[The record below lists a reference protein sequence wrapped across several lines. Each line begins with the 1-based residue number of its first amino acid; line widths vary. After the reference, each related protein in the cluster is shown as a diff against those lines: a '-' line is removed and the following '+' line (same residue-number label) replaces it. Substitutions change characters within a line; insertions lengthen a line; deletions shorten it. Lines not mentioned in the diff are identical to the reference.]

1 MDLYVGNWIKVL
13 MDGYQILPLSST
25 KIRWKLYLF
34 LKKKKQMCFC
44 IPDVTQI
51 NLLFRMASI
60 LCNLTNILSLS
71 NARKGINGH
80 YSHVY
85 KLFHMTTYRFI
96 VDLMVFW
103 ITIEYFCTNNSS
115 HNFSYGWALRQI
127 VAIIHIYVLL
137 NKKQT
142 HAIWGSQK

>member
-1 MDLYVGNWIKVL
+1 MKAF
-13 MDGYQILPLSST
+13 SFF
-25 KIRWKLYLF
+25 KE
-34 LKKKKQMCFC
+34 KKQMCFC

-115 HNFSYGWALRQI
+115 PIIQIYEQKSKYMQFEEVKSNYYTFCSLISLINIDWVLR
-127 VAIIHIYVLL
+127 
-137 NKKQT
+137 
-142 HAIWGSQK
+142 SDSCMS

>member
-1 MDLYVGNWIKVL
+1 
-13 MDGYQILPLSST
+13 
-25 KIRWKLYLF
+25 
-34 LKKKKQMCFC
+34 MCFC

-60 LCNLTNILSLS
+60 ICNLTNILSLS

-96 VDLMVFW
+96 VALMVFW

-127 VAIIHIYVLL
+127 VAIIHIYVIEQK
-137 NKKQT
+137 NKHMQFEEVKSNYYT
-142 HAIWGSQK
+142 FCSLIPVDKYWLSFTIRCMYELINM

>member
-1 MDLYVGNWIKVL
+1 MKAF
-13 MDGYQILPLSST
+13 SFF
-25 KIRWKLYLF
+25 KE
-34 LKKKKQMCFC
+34 KKQMCFC

-60 LCNLTNILSLS
+60 ICNLTNILSLS

-127 VAIIHIYVLL
+127 VAMIHIYVL
-137 NKKQT
+137 NKKANTCNLRKSKVIITLFVALFQLINIDWVLWSD
-142 HAIWGSQK
+142 ACMS